1 MPVYKSKEPTKDGRA
16 WFFKCQ
22 YKDAYG
28 ETHPK
33 KSKKYMLKKQAEE
46 AERDFLKTCGKQVS
60 NKIIWDDLVKE
71 FLENSHNKDGTL
83 YSKKINLEKYG
94 DIFENKDISSITPLL
109 VEKWK
114 IEMNKEN
121 LVTSSKQNI
130 FNYFKTVLDY
140 AVKKHYVKI
149 NPFRITDNFEKDP
162 NKIEVK
168 HEEGLYLT
176 PEEFSKFISVIDDD
190 FWKLFFSFAF
200 YMGTRKGEQ
209 IAIQW
214 KDIDFNNHTVKI
226 YKQLNLKGLKKDNLF
241 IPTKNGVTRTISIPN
256 KLWNMIIGQYNKSSK
271 IAGFDKNF
279 FVFGDDKYIS
289 YTTIDRKKDY
299 YFNLSGVK
307 RITMHQFR
315 HSHASLL
322 ISNNIPLNVIAKRLG
337 DTPDVV
343 LKTYAHLFPQ
353 KEAEVL
359 NVLNNI

>member
-1 MPVYKSKEPTKDGRA
+1 MPVYKSKEPTKDGRS

-28 ETHPK
+28 ETHSK
-33 KSKKYMLKKQAEE
+33 KSKKYMLKKEAEE
-46 AERDFLKTCGKQVS
+46 AEREFLRSCGETIS

-94 DIFENKDISSITPLL
+94 NIFKSKNIYSITPLL
-109 VEKWK
+109 IEKWK
-114 IEMNKEN
+114 IEMNKEK
-121 LVTSSKQNI
+121 LATSSKQNI
-130 FNYFKTVLDY
+130 FNYFKTVFDY
-140 AVKKHYVKI
+140 AFKKHYIDI
-149 NPFRITDNFEKDP
+149 NPFRITENFEKNP
-162 NKIEVK
+162 NEINVK
-168 HEEGLYLT
+168 HEEELYLT
-176 PEEFSKFISVIDDD
+176 PEEFNQFISVIDDD

-214 KDIDFNNHTVKI
+214 KDIDFENHTVKI

-241 IPTKNGVTRTISIPN
+241 IPTKNSVIRTISVPN
-256 KLWNMIIGQYNKSSK
+256 KLWDMIINQYKESSK
-271 IAGFDKNF
+271 IIGFNNEF
-279 FVFGDDKYIS
+279 FVFGDDKYMA

-299 YFNLSGVK
+299 YFELSRVK

-322 ISNNIPLNVIAKRLG
+322 ISNNVPLNVIAKRLG

-359 NVLNNI
+359 NILNKF